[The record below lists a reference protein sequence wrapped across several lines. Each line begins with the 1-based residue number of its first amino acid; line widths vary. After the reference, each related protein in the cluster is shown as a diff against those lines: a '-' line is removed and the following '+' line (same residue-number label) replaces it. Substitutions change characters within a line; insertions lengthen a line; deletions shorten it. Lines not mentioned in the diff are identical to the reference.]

1 MKIEQREV
9 AGAEGHLAVTVAGEG
24 PLILCVHGW
33 PELAYSWRHQM
44 TYFAD
49 RGFAVAALDVRGY
62 GASTK
67 PAAIEAYTLTALAG
81 DVARVAEALSE
92 APAVLFGHDWGAPI
106 AYHSALLHP
115 ERFRAVAGLSV
126 PFAPPG
132 PVPFIEVAETIY
144 ADRFFYQAYFQ
155 TPGVAEAE
163 LEADPEE
170 ALARIYFALSG
181 DAPLDSWLQMKPK
194 EAGLLQ
200 GLTRPDPFPA
210 WMPAEALAVYVK
222 AFRAGGFRGPLN
234 RYRAQ
239 RLDAEQL
246 RRVHGQQLAQ
256 PSCFIGGERDA
267 VRHFLLGMDLYADP
281 GAGCADFRGAT
292 LIPGAGHWVQQE
304 APEACNVAL
313 EAFLRRL

>member
-1 MKIEQREV
+1 MKIEQRRVE
-9 AGAEGHLAVTVAGEG
+9 GAEGHLAVTVAGEG

-62 GASTK
+62 GASAK
-67 PAAIEAYTLTALAG
+67 PAAFEAYTLTALAE
-81 DVARVAEALSE
+81 DVARVAAALSE

-144 ADRFFYQAYFQ
+144 ANRFFYQTYFQ

-170 ALARIYFALSG
+170 SLARIYFALSG
-181 DAPLDSWLQMKPK
+181 DAPLASWLQVKPK
-194 EAGLLQ
+194 DAGLLE
-200 GLTRPDPFPA
+200 GLARPDPFPA
-210 WMPAEALAVYVK
+210 WMPAEALAVYVD

-246 RRVHGQQLAQ
+246 RPVHGQLLAQ

-267 VRHFLLGMDLYADP
+267 VRHFLPGMDLYADP

-292 LIPGAGHWVQQE
+292 LIPDVGHWVQQE
-304 APEACNVAL
+304 APDACNVAL
-313 EAFLRRL
+313 EVFLRGL